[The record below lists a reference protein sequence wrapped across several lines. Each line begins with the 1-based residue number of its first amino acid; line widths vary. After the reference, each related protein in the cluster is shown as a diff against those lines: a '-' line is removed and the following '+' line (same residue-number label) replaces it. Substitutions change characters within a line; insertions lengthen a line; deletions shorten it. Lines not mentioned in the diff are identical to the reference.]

1 MPGLFPYK
9 QEVRDASA
17 CSLSLRVPSDR
28 GNPLRP
34 GLGCCCLP
42 SILLEQRILL
52 SSDCPGAGQDAPQRI
67 LSRLTQLLYNLSAT
81 VLQGVPFSP
90 FTTFS
95 RKSSWRDWNGE
106 RPQYQCV
113 CVV

>member
-1 MPGLFPYK
+1 M
-9 QEVRDASA
+9 
-17 CSLSLRVPSDR
+17 SLHEFLR
-28 GNPLRP
+28 
-34 GLGCCCLP
+34 
-42 SILLEQRILL
+42 E
-52 SSDCPGAGQDAPQRI
+52 GQDAPQRM

-106 RPQYQCV
+106 RTEYQLVYVWRSCFQMV
-113 CVV
+113 LLRKQDGNC